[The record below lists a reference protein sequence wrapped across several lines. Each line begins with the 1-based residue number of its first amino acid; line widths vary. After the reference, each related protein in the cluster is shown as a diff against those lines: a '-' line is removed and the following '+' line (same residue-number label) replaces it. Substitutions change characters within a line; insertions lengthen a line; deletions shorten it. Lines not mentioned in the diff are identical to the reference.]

1 MSTEVHKAISKE
13 EAIHLKKS
21 LADKVDLPEIKQN
34 AIFAFLA
41 SRHVPPEVL
50 CYILIFFVSM
60 IFMEL
65 SLEAATKEFSDVDSL
80 ASAVTLFQFGFCLL
94 LPLIISRGEGLKRF
108 PRTIGGFVPYIRLSI
123 VIFGATGFA
132 TQSVKYV
139 SYPTK
144 VVFKSA
150 KLIPTMM
157 VATVLQ
163 RKIYGRLEYAA
174 AVMLCAG
181 AAGYAYG
188 SGSASGMQSNNWYGV
203 VLLTISIF
211 CDAIVPNLQKMLMS
225 PHELPH
231 ELPHSKSKAAGLSA
245 TELMVNTNAVGFASV
260 LCYMFM
266 TNQLL
271 PAVETALMRPRLILY
286 LVLVGVGLS
295 TAVLAY
301 TKLIQT
307 TDSVVAV
314 TVATMRKVVT
324 VILSFVV
331 FPKPLLA
338 VHVVSGMS
346 LLGGIALGSFAKGR
360 TR

>member
-1 MSTEVHKAISKE
+1 MLHGHILRIHDIYGAFFGGSHKRI
-13 EAIHLKKS
+13 LRPR
-21 LADKVDLPEIKQN
+21 LFGV
-34 AIFAFLA
+34 
-41 SRHVPPEVL
+41 SR
-50 CYILIFFVSM
+50 
-60 IFMEL
+60 
-65 SLEAATKEFSDVDSL
+65 D
-80 ASAVTLFQFGFCLL
+80 VTLFQFGFCLL

-163 RKIYGRLEYAA
+163 RKIYGKLEYAA

-188 SGSASGMQSNNWYGV
+188 SGSGGGMLSNSWHGV

-211 CDAIVPNLQKMLMS
+211 CDAIVPNLQKILMS
-225 PHELPH
+225 PH

-271 PAVETALMRPRLILY
+271 PAVETAILRPRLILY

-324 VILSFVV
+324 VILSYVV

-338 VHVVSGMS
+338 VHVVSG
-346 LLGGIALGSFAKGR
+346 LLILGGIALGSFAKER
-360 TR
+360 TRDSLDCHDEKRRSSIP

>member
-1 MSTEVHKAISKE
+1 MSTEVHNARSKE
-13 EAIHLKKS
+13 EAFHLKS
-21 LADKVDLPEIKQN
+21 PLDNEVDLPEIKRN

-41 SRHVPPEVL
+41 SRLVPPEVF
-50 CYILIFFVSM
+50 CYMLIFFVFM

-65 SLEAATKEFSDVDSL
+65 SLEAATKEFSDLESL

-108 PRTIGGFVPYIRLSI
+108 PRTIGGFVPYIRLSL

-163 RKIYGRLEYAA
+163 RKIYGKVEYAA

-188 SGSASGMQSNNWYGV
+188 SGSEGGMQSNSWHGV

-211 CDAIVPNLQKMLMS
+211 CDAIVPNLQKILMS
-225 PHELPH
+225 PHE
-231 ELPHSKSKAAGLSA
+231 ELPHSKSKADGLSA

-260 LCYMFM
+260 LCYMFI
-266 TNQLL
+266 TNQLMS
-271 PAVETALMRPRLILY
+271 AVETAILRPRLILY

-324 VILSFVV
+324 VILSYIV
-331 FPKPLLA
+331 FPKPLSA
-338 VHVVSGMS
+338 VHVVSG
-346 LLGGIALGSFAKGR
+346 LLVLSGVALGSFTKER